1 MNLAKHLLLLSV
13 VTSPLLAADDP
24 VLHEPKHLSLR
35 NEVQIAIDR
44 GLDWL
49 KAGQQADGHWSKPEH
64 PALTALPAMAFQR
77 APGPKGRDKA
87 VLGKAYEF
95 LRSNAKPDGGI
106 YTTGLSNYNTSVAMM
121 ALLGSGEPKDE
132 PLIESA
138 RRFIT
143 GMQAKGMALE
153 SLDGGIGYGP
163 TGVSPSRKHPD
174 LDNTLVAIEALRA
187 YRVARPNSELAASKD
202 LDWKAAIGFLARCQ
216 NAAEHNKA
224 AWNKAD
230 AAHPTPLVYGDPDN
244 AGGFVYFPGNSKAG
258 EVDLPGGGKAL
269 RSYGTMT
276 YAGLLSFI
284 YADVKK
290 DDPRVVAALDW
301 LRKNY
306 TLEENPGLGK
316 RGFYYYMHL
325 MSKALIA
332 ADVQELT
339 TNDGKK
345 VDWKAA
351 VAQKLI
357 SVQNGDGFWV
367 NDDGGFMENDK
378 VLVTSYG
385 VLTLDLI
392 FQQL

>member
-1 MNLAKHLLLLSV
+1 MR
-13 VTSPLLAADDP
+13 DP
-24 VLHEPKHLSLR
+24 KNLSLR
-35 NEVQIAIDR
+35 NEIQISIDR

-49 KAGQQADGHWSKPEH
+49 KANQDADDGHWSKPEH
-64 PALTALPAMAFQR
+64 PAPTALPAMAFQR
-77 APGPKGRDKA
+77 APGPKGRDKV

-95 LRSNAKPDGGI
+95 IRSNVQPDGGI

-121 ALLGSGEPKDE
+121 ALLGSGDPKDE
-132 PLIESA
+132 PIIESA
-138 RRFIT
+138 HKFIT
-143 GMQAKGMALE
+143 GMQAKGMVLE

-174 LDNTLVAIEALRA
+174 LDNTLIAIEALRA
-187 YRVARPNSELAASKD
+187 YRAARPTAEVVAGKD
-202 LDWKAAIGFLARCQ
+202 LDWKAAIDFLTRCQ
-216 NAAEHNKA
+216 NLAKHNDE
-224 AWNKAD
+224 AWAKAD
-230 AAHPTPLVYGDPDN
+230 PANPIVYGDPAN
-244 AGGFVYFPGNSKAG
+244 AGGFGYYPGNSKAG

-269 RSYGTMT
+269 RSYGTMS

-316 RGFYYYMHL
+316 RGLYYYLHL
-325 MSKALIA
+325 MTKALVA

-357 SVQNGDGFWV
+357 GVQNGDGFWL
-367 NDDGGFMENDK
+367 NDEGGFMENDK

>member
-1 MNLAKHLLLLSV
+1 MNLAKPLIFVAFAAS
-13 VTSPLLAADDP
+13 TLLAADDP
-24 VLHEPKHLSLR
+24 ILRDPKHLSLR
-35 NEVQIAIDR
+35 NEVQLSIDR

-49 KAGQQADGHWSKPEH
+49 KAEQQADGHWSKPEH
-64 PALTALPAMAFQR
+64 PALTALPTMAFQR

-95 LRSNAKPDGGI
+95 LRGNAKPDGGI

-138 RRFIT
+138 RKFIA

-174 LDNTLVAIEALRA
+174 LDNTLVAIEALHA
-187 YRVARPNSELAASKD
+187 YSVARPNSELAASKD
-202 LDWKAAIGFLARCQ
+202 LDWKAAIGFLTRCQ
-216 NAAEHNKA
+216 NAAEHSKA
-224 AWNKAD
+224 AWNTAD
-230 AAHPTPLVYGDPDN
+230 PTKTLVYGDPAN

-269 RSYGTMT
+269 RSYGSMS

-316 RGFYYYMHL
+316 RGLYYYMHL
-325 MSKALIA
+325 MTKALIA

-345 VDWKAA
+345 VDWKSA

-357 SVQNGDGFWV
+357 SVQNGDGFWL

-392 FQQL
+392 YHQL

>member
-1 MNLAKHLLLLSV
+1 MNLTKQFVLLSLV
-13 VTSPLLAADDP
+13 ASPLFAADDP
-24 VLHEPKHLSLR
+24 VLKDPKHLSLR
-35 NEVQIAIDR
+35 NEVQLSIDR

-49 KAGQQADGHWSKPEH
+49 KAQQEADGHWSKPEH
-64 PALTALPAMAFQR
+64 PALTALPTMAFQR

-121 ALLGSGEPKDE
+121 ALLGSGNPKDE

-138 RRFIT
+138 RKFIA

-174 LDNTLVAIEALRA
+174 LDNTLVSIEALRA
-187 YRVARPNSELAASKD
+187 YRAARPNSELAATND
-202 LDWKAAIGFLARCQ
+202 LDWKAAIGFLERCQ
-216 NAAEHNKA
+216 NNSKHNDA

-230 AAHPTPLVYGDPDN
+230 PAKTLVYGDAAN
-244 AGGFVYFPGNSKAG
+244 TGGFVYFPGNSKAG

-284 YADVKK
+284 YADLKK

-316 RGFYYYMHL
+316 RGHYYYLHL
-325 MSKALIA
+325 MTKALIA
-332 ADVQELT
+332 AGVDELT

-345 VDWKAA
+345 VDWKSA

-378 VLVTSYG
+378 TLVTSYG